1 MTILDVNPKRLE
13 ELEDLFDGRVR
24 TIMSNPLNIEMY
36 VKESDLV
43 IGAVLIPGAK
53 APNLVTEDMIK
64 EMKDGSVI
72 VDIAID
78 QGGIFETTDKITTHD
93 NPTYTKHG
101 VVHYAVANMPGAV
114 PRTSTI
120 GLNNAT
126 LPYAQLLANKG
137 YREAFKVNQPLSLGL
152 KTFNEH

>member
-1 MTILDVNPKRLE
+1 
-13 ELEDLFDGRVR
+13 
-24 TIMSNPLNIEMY
+24 MSNPLNIENA

-53 APNLVTEDMIK
+53 APSLVTEDMIK
-64 EMKDGSVI
+64 QMKDGSVI

-93 NPTYTKHG
+93 DPTYVKHG

-114 PRTSTI
+114 PYI
-120 GLNNAT
+120 YNCI
-126 LPYAQLLANKG
+126 K
-137 YREAFKVNQPLSLGL
+137 
-152 KTFNEH
+152 

>member
-1 MTILDVNPKRLE
+1 MLDVNPKRLQ
-13 ELEDLFDGRVR
+13 ELDDLFNGRVH
-24 TIMSNPLNIEMY
+24 TIMSNPLNIEMF
-36 VKESDLV
+36 VKDSDLV

-64 EMKDGSVI
+64 QMKAGSVI

-93 NPTYTKHG
+93 DPTYTKHG

-114 PRTSTI
+114 PRTSTLA
-120 GLNNAT
+120 LNNAT
-126 LPYAQLLANKG
+126 LPLRKL
-137 YREAFKVNQPLSLGL
+137 
-152 KTFNEH
+152 

>member
-1 MTILDVNPKRLE
+1 
-13 ELEDLFDGRVR
+13 
-24 TIMSNPLNIEMY
+24 MSNPLNIENA

-53 APNLVTEDMIK
+53 APSLVTEDMIK
-64 EMKDGSVI
+64 QMKDGSVI

-93 NPTYTKHG
+93 DPTYVKHG

-114 PRTSTI
+114 
-120 GLNNAT
+120 LVH
-126 LPYAQLLANKG
+126 LQL
-137 YREAFKVNQPLSLGL
+137 
-152 KTFNEH
+152 H

>member
-1 MTILDVNPKRLE
+1 MSLCLMLIQNVYKNSD
-13 ELEDLFDGRVR
+13 DLFNGRVH
-24 TIMSNPLNIEMY
+24 TIMSNPLNIEMF
-36 VKESDLV
+36 VKDSDLV

-64 EMKDGSVI
+64 QMKAGSVI

-93 NPTYTKHG
+93 DPTYTKHG

-114 PRTSTI
+114 PRTST
-120 GLNNAT
+120 T
-126 LPYAQLLANKG
+126 LALMLHYLCAN
-137 YREAFKVNQPLSLGL
+137 FS
-152 KTFNEH
+152 

>member
-1 MTILDVNPKRLE
+1 
-13 ELEDLFDGRVR
+13 
-24 TIMSNPLNIEMY
+24 MSNPLNIEEC
-36 VKESDLV
+36 VKQSDLV

-53 APNLVTEDMIK
+53 APSLVTEDMVK
-64 EMKDGSVI
+64 QMKDGSVV

-93 NPTYTKHG
+93 DPTYKKHG

-120 GLNNAT
+120 ALNNAT
-126 LPYAQLLANKG
+126 LPYAQQIANKG
-137 YREAFKVNQPLSLGL
+137 YEKALKENEPLSYGLNTINGKLTNKAVGEALNLDYISVEEGL
-152 KTFNEH
+152 K